1 MTDPASSPG
10 GLQDA
15 LTRLASAAVALVRT
29 RAEMAALDFDDA
41 GKRAKERLVLF
52 VVGLFCLG
60 VGILAATGFVVVYFW
75 ETHRLTSFGII
86 TIAYLLVGALAL
98 WRFKIRQSN
107 DPSPFATTLAELER
121 DVQWI
126 ARKRGD
132 PQ

>member
-1 MTDPASSPG
+1 MTDPGSSPG

-29 RAEMAALDFDDA
+29 RAEMASLDFDDA

-52 VVGLFCLG
+52 VVGLLCLG

-75 ETHRLTSFGII
+75 ETHRLASFGII

-98 WRFKIRQSN
+98 WRFKVRQST
-107 DPSPFATTLAELER
+107 DPAPFAATLAELKR